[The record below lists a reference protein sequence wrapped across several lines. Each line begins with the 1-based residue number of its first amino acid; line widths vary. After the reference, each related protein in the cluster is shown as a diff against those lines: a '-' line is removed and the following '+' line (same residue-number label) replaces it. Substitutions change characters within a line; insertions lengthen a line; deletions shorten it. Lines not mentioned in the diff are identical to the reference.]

1 MNIISKINEKK
12 YLKQIEPLVE
22 QRLIE
27 LGLLK
32 VENGKK
38 ELAFGAITT
47 KWEIQKELM
56 KEKHNI
62 DWKSPQD
69 KNPNTFFD

>member
-1 MNIISKINEKK
+1 MSIISKINEKK

-38 ELAFGAITT
+38 ELAFGAINT

-56 KEKHNI
+56 KEKYNI

-69 KNPNTFFD
+69 KNPNTLFD